1 MTRPP
6 VFLDRDGTLIVEMGY
21 LKDPERVS
29 LEEGAV
35 DALSMLQERGHPLI
49 VVSNQSGIGRGLLTE
64 RDAQRVNE
72 RVADLLRSAG
82 IEILAWYMCPHSPE
96 TPCACR
102 KPLPGMAVTAARDW
116 SIDLSGCYVV
126 GDKRSDVEMADAIG
140 GTGILVSTGHGMD
153 AVEWAR
159 VSGRP
164 IFDGLRDAAAYIR
177 ELEDGS

>member
-35 DALSMLQERGHPLI
+35 DALSMLQARGHPLI

-64 RDAQRVNE
+64 GDAHRVNQ
-72 RVADLLRSAG
+72 RVADLLADAG
-82 IEILAWYMCPHSPE
+82 IKILAWYMCPHSPE
-96 TPCACR
+96 TACHCR

-126 GDKRSDVEMADAIG
+126 GDKRSDVELADAIG
-140 GTGILVSTGHGMD
+140 GTGILVTTGHGMD

-159 VSGRP
+159 VSERP
-164 IFDGLRDAAAYIR
+164 IFGGLRAAAAYIR